1 MYVLRAPGTEFGKEA
16 AKGWEGLGMF
26 RRFGGREVVMEKVL
40 YRPQRAPVA
49 SRPRT
54 LRDVY
59 PRAQFDA
66 VLHHERNRADR
77 DETEFSLV
85 LIKMRRNDWRT
96 SCRLARSIL
105 RRCRSTDELGWYGQS
120 CLCVLLP
127 NTSAAGA
134 RCFEAS
140 TRRLSESLEI
150 PVVLKTYTYPSQWF
164 LDGDAKPYAGP
175 RLHRSDSNGN
185 GHNGNGFNGNGHAN
199 GSGHHHNG
207 NGNGHSMASTAAQR
221 DLMPFVL
228 SGLIEGLEAEAIG
241 LDAVETLLVSPLPWW
256 KRAIDIVVS
265 LATLTVLS
273 PLMALIALTIKLT
286 SPGPVLF
293 GQWRAGL
300 GAKPFWILKFRTM
313 VTDAEAQK
321 ANLRKHSEQD
331 GPAFKMTDDPRIT
344 GIGRFLRTTSLD
356 ELPQL
361 WNVLRGDMSLVG
373 PRPLP
378 LDESAACKQWQRRRL
393 DLTPGL
399 TCIWQVKGRSR
410 VTFIEWMRMDLAYA
424 RSRSLVRDVRIMAQT
439 IPAVLLRKGAR

>member
-1 MYVLRAPGTEFGKEA
+1 MVT
-16 AKGWEGLGMF
+16 
-26 RRFGGREVVMEKVL
+26 EKVQN
-40 YRPQRAPVA
+40 RPQRAAAP
-49 SRPRT
+49 SGPRT

-85 LIKMRRNDWRT
+85 LIKMRKGDWRT
-96 SCRLARSIL
+96 SCRLARSVL
-105 RRCRSTDELGWYGQS
+105 QRARNTDELGWYGQS

-127 NTSAAGA
+127 STSAPGA
-134 RCFEAS
+134 RCFEGS
-140 TRRLSESLEI
+140 IRRLADTLELA
-150 PVVLKTYTYPSQWF
+150 VVCKVFTYPSQWF
-164 LDGDAKPYAGP
+164 LDSDAKPYAGP
-175 RLHRSDSNGN
+175 RLYRDGSS
-185 GHNGNGFNGNGHAN
+185 NGNGHAN
-199 GSGHHHNG
+199 GNGHG
-207 NGNGHSMASTAAQR
+207 KTNGNGHANGNGHRHNGNAIGLSMNKPISQN
-221 DLMPFVL
+221 DLMPYVL
-228 SGLIEGLEAEAIG
+228 SGLIDGLEAEAVG
-241 LDAVETLLVSPLPWW
+241 LEAVETLLVRKLPCW
-256 KRAIDIVVS
+256 KRAIDVAAAGTA
-265 LATLTVLS
+265 LAMLS
-273 PLMALIALTIKLT
+273 PVLALIAMMIKLT

-300 GAKPFWILKFRTM
+300 GGKPFWILKFRTM

-321 ANLRKHSEQD
+321 ASLRKHSEQD
-331 GPAFKMTDDPRIT
+331 GPAFKMAHDPRIT
-344 GIGRFLRTTSLD
+344 RIGKLLRTTSLD

-361 WNVLRGDMSLVG
+361 WNVLKGDMSLVG

-410 VTFIEWMRMDLAYA
+410 VTFVEWMRMDLAYA
-424 RSRSLVRDVRIMAQT
+424 RSRSLLHDIKLMLQT